1 MSETLEARAE
11 ILKLSRLL
19 GREAEELTY
28 LYEMPSA
35 EIRLLREQVTDVL
48 FTAHGPALSRLATAS
63 RLLPVALVATLGE
76 QVFGPVLSARVAG
89 LLDPDRAV
97 DMASRLPIGFLAD
110 VAIELDPRRASEV
123 IGRIP
128 PEQIGAISRELIGRE
143 EYVTMGRFVGHLGND
158 AIVSAVGVMDDT
170 ALLRVAFVLES
181 KDSLKE
187 LVGVLGSERLDGI
200 IEAAANA
207 NLWPEVLDLLGHL
220 TLAQRGELVERAAA
234 WDDGSTLGGLLAAAH
249 SQNMWAELLPL
260 VTLLPDAGRE
270 RVAGLVSSLELD
282 DDAVQEIASAV
293 VEHDLWGPVLIIAD
307 SLQDA
312 DLARVAER
320 LADPVAAMEPVER
333 EVIAERARAAGL
345 IDRLGPLS
353 AVLDLGG

>member
-1 MSETLEARAE
+1 MSEALEARSE

-19 GREAEELTY
+19 GREAEHLTY
-28 LYEMPSA
+28 LDGMPSA

-76 QVFGPVLSARVAG
+76 SVFGPVLSARVAG

-128 PEQIGAISRELIGRE
+128 PEQIGAITRVLIGRE
-143 EYVTMGRFVGHLGND
+143 DYVTMGRFVGHLGNG

-220 TLAQRGELVERAAA
+220 TLTQRRELV
-234 WDDGSTLGGLLAAAH
+234 G
-249 SQNMWAELLPL
+249 
-260 VTLLPDAGRE
+260 

-282 DDAVQEIASAV
+282 DHAVQEIATAV
-293 VEHDLWGPVLIIAD
+293 VEDDLWEPVLIIAD

-320 LADPVAAMEPVER
+320 LADPVAAMDRVER

-345 IDRLGPLS
+345 MDRLGPLS
-353 AVLDLGG
+353 VVLGG